1 MSVALGK
8 LNAPWGIEVIAFSEN
23 VRETFGASVNEK
35 APEGKDSNFSLL
47 MKVTS
52 WSLGNFDA
60 NWSGILVN
68 LSLDTTVRLN
78 KGLISSDE
86 KPSNISLNLASSKDW
101 ATQWSAT
108 PESYS

>member
-52 WSLGNFDA
+52 
-60 NWSGILVN
+60 
-68 LSLDTTVRLN
+68 
-78 KGLISSDE
+78 
-86 KPSNISLNLASSKDW
+86 
-101 ATQWSAT
+101 
-108 PESYS
+108 